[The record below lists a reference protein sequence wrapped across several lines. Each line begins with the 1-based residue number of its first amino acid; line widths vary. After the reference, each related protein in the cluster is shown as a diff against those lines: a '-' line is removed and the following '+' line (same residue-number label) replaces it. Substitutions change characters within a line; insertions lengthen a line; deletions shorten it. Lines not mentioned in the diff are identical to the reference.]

1 MRPTRVKQLGL
12 HSERLGI
19 QEDLEYLP
27 QVDVLGDVV
36 GNEVGED
43 MSLGLTQLVPIK
55 RPHLVALPRVA

>member
-19 QEDLEYLP
+19 LEDLGEIP

-36 GNEVGED
+36 GKEAGED
-43 MSLGLTQLVPIK
+43 MSLGLTQLVPT
-55 RPHLVALPRVA
+55 